1 MIEKVRIFSKKP
13 LHGLIKIEDK
23 FQIYSEDMEIK
34 EELPISEREYPLIL
48 EIHVDPEEP
57 YFRFGNPK
65 GMGDLDRII
74 FEFVELITLIFKYF
88 IWGYK
93 HIETLENFSDQ
104 SFRKLAKIGEPE
116 FFQNLSRIDR
126 SIKEILVP
134 SYWEQ
139 AFEKYYNL
147 ESGEKQTARKALK
160 LFYDGIKLEV
170 EYSSFSFISMISAI
184 ENLISFYCKE
194 VKIKHCDQCGQPMF
208 KVRKK
213 FLKFIQEFTGKND
226 AEINKYLDKLYS
238 LRSSIVHQGML
249 LLSDERVLTGGLEID
264 PDKDD
269 YWIRI
274 NTTLMTRTI
283 LINWIMS
290 KDKLYKTKL

>member
-13 LHGLIKIEDK
+13 LNGLIKIEDK

-116 FFQNLSRIDR
+116 FFQNLSRIT
-126 SIKEILVP
+126 ITQV
-134 SYWEQ
+134 
-139 AFEKYYNL
+139 
-147 ESGEKQTARKALK
+147 
-160 LFYDGIKLEV
+160 
-170 EYSSFSFISMISAI
+170 
-184 ENLISFYCKE
+184 
-194 VKIKHCDQCGQPMF
+194 
-208 KVRKK
+208 
-213 FLKFIQEFTGKND
+213 
-226 AEINKYLDKLYS
+226 S
-238 LRSSIVHQGML
+238 LL
-249 LLSDERVLTGGLEID
+249 
-264 PDKDD
+264 
-269 YWIRI
+269 
-274 NTTLMTRTI
+274 
-283 LINWIMS
+283 
-290 KDKLYKTKL
+290 